1 MIVTAYSVYLQQ
13 LSLAIIIICM
23 TMHYVLVHTYI
34 HIYHSVYVHMQHIQI
49 LVSMCIYLCLAVCS
63 YVECVCLIVCM
74 LQCAQMYACDLCVYN
89 VYMYA
94 HANFSF
100 APLHCSYMKFLCYTF
115 IEKLT
120 SIVYYFLLYHGYSN
134 LNGYLIYSFMY

>member
-1 MIVTAYSVYLQQ
+1 MYLQQ

-34 HIYHSVYVHMQHIQI
+34 HIYHSVYVHMQHIRI

-100 APLHCSYMKFLCYTF
+100 ALLHCSYIKCLCYTF

-120 SIVYYFLLYHGYSN
+120 SVSILLSALSWTNILIIHIAIM
-134 LNGYLIYSFMY
+134 LLLKLTYLV